1 MIVGIGT
8 DVLDVARVR
17 RDLRREDEVLRAAFT
32 PREVEYCERMR
43 YPARHYAA
51 RFAAKEAFVKALGT
65 GFDKGIAWHDVEVHH
80 DAAGA
85 PRVVLRGAA
94 RRLAA
99 RRGVKK
105 IWVSLSHTASLA
117 TATVVIER

>member
-8 DVLDVARVR
+8 DALEVARVR
-17 RDLRREDEVLRAAFT
+17 RDLRREDDVLRAAFT
-32 PREVEYCERMR
+32 PREIEYCERMR
-43 YPARHYAA
+43 HPARHYAA

-65 GFDKGIAWHDVEVHH
+65 GFGAGIGWRDVEVRH

-85 PRVVLRGAA
+85 PALVLHGAA
-94 RRLAA
+94 RRMAA
-99 RRGVKK
+99 RRRVTRV
-105 IWVSLSHTASLA
+105 WVSLSHTASLA